1 MIKNFF
7 VKTQTIKGKKQGLI
21 NYINYL
27 RNNEH
32 KNHIGKT
39 EKILPIWDKESFI
52 DNTLK
57 SIIGKEIQTKMIGK
71 GGSSFQSYRQSFCLS
86 FPTDVTE
93 DILTEEVLIKIYKS
107 IIWDIFK
114 KLDIPRND
122 ENLKSVFGNVHFN
135 NNVHIN
141 IVIPKVIGNR
151 SYDFSKKSIMEMVK
165 KSFDNECSLIGL
177 NKSDYRKTVVFG
189 GKTKTKSLERYK
201 MSLERKEIYLQL
213 ELELLRL
220 KKQKNEIINHKVDEI
235 GIEIKKEYYKNVNPF
250 IQNIQKRLQERKKT
264 KTININELFNKV
276 VENKPQ
282 NIQKYN
288 SVVNY
293 GLSM

>member
-39 EKILPIWDKESFI
+39 EKILPIWEKDFI
-52 DNTLK
+52 DKTLK
-57 SIIGKEIQTKMIGK
+57 SIVEKEVQTKILGK

-86 FPTDVTE
+86 FPTNVNE
-93 DILTEEVLIKIYKS
+93 NILTEEVLIKIYKS
-107 IIWDIFK
+107 IIYDIFK
-114 KLDIPRND
+114 KMDIPRTD

-141 IVIPKVIGNR
+141 IVIPKVINNKT
-151 SYDFSKKSIMEMVK
+151 YDFSKKSIMEMVK
-165 KSFDNECSLIGL
+165 KSFDVECDKIGL
-177 NKSDYRKTVVFG
+177 NKQDYKKSVVFG
-189 GKTKTKSLERYK
+189 GKTKTKSLEQYR

-213 ELELLRL
+213 ELELIRL
-220 KKQKNEIINHKVDEI
+220 KKQKDEVINCQIEDV
-235 GIEIKKEYYKNVNPF
+235 EIKKEYYKSVNPF
-250 IQNIQKRLQERKKT
+250 IKNIQDRLKERKKT
-264 KTININELFNKV
+264 QTIDIKKLIGEV
-276 VENKPQ
+276 VEMKPK
-282 NIQKYN
+282 NEQKYN
-288 SVVNY
+288 SVMNY